1 MGENQEVTMIE
12 HLQTLN
18 DAVGQS
24 KNLSF
29 IFSLA
34 IDAKFGKI
42 CFSTSLGQEDQ
53 VLTDYIFT
61 NNLNI
66 DVFTLDTGR
75 LFQETYDVLSLSQK
89 KYNRSIRTYFPDHKE
104 VEGLVANQGINGFY
118 NSVQNRKD
126 CCSVRKINPLKRAL
140 EPYAVWITGI
150 RGEQSENRSHF
161 KIFEY
166 DPQFEIIK
174 FNPLIN
180 WTRQE
185 VLDYLK
191 SFNTPQN
198 SLHHQGYVSIG
209 CAPCTRAV
217 KEGEHSRAGRWWWE
231 STHKECGLHIS
242 KE

>member
-89 KYNRSIRTYFPDHKE
+89 KYNR
-104 VEGLVANQGINGFY
+104 
-118 NSVQNRKD
+118 
-126 CCSVRKINPLKRAL
+126 
-140 EPYAVWITGI
+140 
-150 RGEQSENRSHF
+150 
-161 KIFEY
+161 
-166 DPQFEIIK
+166 
-174 FNPLIN
+174 
-180 WTRQE
+180 
-185 VLDYLK
+185 
-191 SFNTPQN
+191 
-198 SLHHQGYVSIG
+198 
-209 CAPCTRAV
+209 
-217 KEGEHSRAGRWWWE
+217 
-231 STHKECGLHIS
+231 
-242 KE
+242 